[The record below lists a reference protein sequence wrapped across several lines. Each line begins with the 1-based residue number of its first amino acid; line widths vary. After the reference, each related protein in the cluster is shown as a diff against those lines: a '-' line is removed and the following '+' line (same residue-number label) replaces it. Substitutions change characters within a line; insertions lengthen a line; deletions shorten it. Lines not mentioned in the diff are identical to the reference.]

1 VAPIPGTVVIT
12 GASSGIGQA
21 LALRYARAGATIGL
35 IGRDQTRLQNVAAE
49 CQRRGANVRS
59 GEIDVRDRPELTR
72 WLEAFDTATPIDLLI
87 ANAGV
92 MEGTPPGGKI
102 EPPDAAYALIQ
113 TNVLGTLNTVQPL
126 LPKMMARGRGQI
138 AIVSSI
144 AGFIPL
150 PDSPSYCASKA
161 AVLNYG
167 LALRAL
173 LHPYGIGVS
182 VICPG
187 YVTTPMMLRESGPK
201 PFTVPPE
208 RAADLICRGLDRNQA
223 VIAFQFFFALVTR
236 IGGLLPDRLRQWTM
250 RPFRFTVSEP
260 D

>member
-1 VAPIPGTVVIT
+1 VAPISSTVVIT
-12 GASSGIGQA
+12 GASSGIGTA
-21 LALRYARAGATIGL
+21 LALRYACQGATIGL
-35 IGRDQTRLQNVAAE
+35 IGRNRERLRNVAAQ
-49 CQRRGANVRS
+49 CQNLGADVRV
-59 GEIDVRDRPELTR
+59 GEIDIRARADLMH
-72 WLEAFDTATPIDLLI
+72 WLEAFDDAMPVDLLI

-92 MEGTPPGGKI
+92 MEGTPPSEKI

-113 TNVLGTLNTVQPL
+113 TNVLGALNTVQPL
-126 LPKMMARGRGQI
+126 IPRMMARGRGQI

-161 AVLNYG
+161 AVLSYG

-173 LHPYGIGVS
+173 LDPHGIGVS

-187 YVTTPMMLRESGPK
+187 YITTPMMLRESGPK
-201 PFTVPPE
+201 PFAMPPGK
-208 RAADLICRGLDRNQA
+208 AADLICRGLAHNRA
-223 VIAFQFFFALVTR
+223 VIAFPFFFALVTR
-236 IGGLLPDRLRQWTM
+236 IGGLLPDRLRRWTM
-250 RPFRFTVSEP
+250 RFFRFTVSDP

>member
-21 LALRYARAGATIGL
+21 LALRYARDRATIGL
-35 IGRDQTRLQNVAAE
+35 IGRDQARLQNVAAE
-49 CQRRGANVRS
+49 CRSRGANVRS
-59 GEIDVRDRPELTR
+59 GEIDVRDRPELMR

-92 MEGTPPGGKI
+92 MEGTPPGGQI

-201 PFTVPPE
+201 PFAVPPDK
-208 RAADLICRGLDRNQA
+208 AADLICRGLDRNRA
-223 VIAFQFFFALVTR
+223 VIAFPFFFALVTR
-236 IGGLLPDRLRQWTM
+236 IGGLLPDRLRRWTM
-250 RPFRFTVSEP
+250 RPFRFTVSES

>member
-21 LALRYARAGATIGL
+21 LALRYARDGATIGL
-35 IGRDQTRLQNVAAE
+35 IGRDQARLQNVAAE
-49 CQRRGANVRS
+49 CQRRGANIRS

-92 MEGTPPGGKI
+92 MEGTPPGGQI

-223 VIAFQFFFALVTR
+223 VIAFPFFFALVTR

>member
-21 LALRYARAGATIGL
+21 LALRYARDGATIGL
-35 IGRDQTRLQNVAAE
+35 IGRDQGRLQNVAAE

-59 GEIDVRDRPELTR
+59 GEIDVRDRAELMR

-102 EPPDAAYALIQ
+102 EPDAAYALIQ
-113 TNVLGTLNTVQPL
+113 TNVLGTLNTVQRL
-126 LPKMMARGRGQI
+126 LPKMMTRGRGQI

-150 PDSPSYCASKA
+150 LDSPSYCASKA

-187 YVTTPMMLRESGPK
+187 YVTTPIMLRESGPK
-201 PFTVPPE
+201 PFTVPPDK
-208 RAADLICRGLDRNQA
+208 AADLICRGLDRNQA
-223 VIAFQFFFALVTR
+223 VIAFPFFFALVTR

>member
-21 LALRYARAGATIGL
+21 LALRYARDRATIGL
-35 IGRDQTRLQNVAAE
+35 IGRDQARLQNVAAE
-49 CQRRGANVRS
+49 CRSRGANVRS
-59 GEIDVRDRPELTR
+59 GEIDVRDRPELMR

-92 MEGTPPGGKI
+92 MEGTPPGGQI
-102 EPPDAAYALIQ
+102 EPPDAAYTLIQ

-201 PFTVPPE
+201 PFAVPADK
-208 RAADLICRGLDRNQA
+208 AADLICRGLDRNQA
-223 VIAFQFFFALVTR
+223 VIAFPFFFALVTR
-236 IGGLLPDRLRQWTM
+236 IGGLLPDRLRRWTM

>member
-1 VAPIPGTVVIT
+1 MAPISSAVVVT
-12 GASSGIGQA
+12 GASSGIGKA
-21 LALRYARAGATIGL
+21 LALRYARESATIGL
-35 IGRDQTRLQNVAAE
+35 IGRNRERLQSVAAE
-49 CQRRGANVRS
+49 CQNRGADVRV
-59 GEIDVRDRPELTR
+59 GEIDVRTRAELMH
-72 WLEAFDTATPIDLLI
+72 WLEAFDDATPIDLLI

-92 MEGTPPGGKI
+92 MAGTPLSGQI
-102 EPPDAAYALIQ
+102 EPPDAGYALIQ

-126 LPKMMARGRGQI
+126 IPRMMARGRGQI

-144 AGFIPL
+144 AGFVPL
-150 PDSPSYCASKA
+150 PDSPSYSASKA

-173 LHPYGIGVS
+173 LHPYGVGVS

-201 PFTVPPE
+201 PFTMSPGK
-208 RAADLICRGLDRNQA
+208 AADLIGRGLDRNRA
-223 VIAFQFFFALVTR
+223 VIAFPFLFALVTR
-236 IGGLLPDRLRQWTM
+236 IGGMLPDRLRRWTM
-250 RPFRFTVSEP
+250 RPFRFTVSDP

>member
-21 LALRYARAGATIGL
+21 LALRYARDGATIGL
-35 IGRDQTRLQNVAAE
+35 IGRDQARLQNVAAE
-49 CQRRGANVRS
+49 CQRRGANIRS
-59 GEIDVRDRPELTR
+59 GEIDIRDRSELTR

-223 VIAFQFFFALVTR
+223 VIAFPFFFALVTR

>member
-1 VAPIPGTVVIT
+1 MAPIPGTVVIT

-21 LALRYARAGATIGL
+21 LALRYARDRATIGL
-35 IGRDQTRLQNVAAE
+35 IGRDQARLQNVAAE
-49 CQRRGANVRS
+49 CRSRGANVRS
-59 GEIDVRDRPELTR
+59 GEIDVRDRPELMR

-92 MEGTPPGGKI
+92 MEGTPPGGQI
-102 EPPDAAYALIQ
+102 EPPDAAYTLIQ

-150 PDSPSYCASKA
+150 PNSPSYCASKA

-201 PFTVPPE
+201 PFAVPADK
-208 RAADLICRGLDRNQA
+208 AADLICRGLDRNQA
-223 VIAFQFFFALVTR
+223 VIAFPFFFALVTR
-236 IGGLLPDRLRQWTM
+236 IGGLLPDRLRRWTM